1 MPQVLLAG
9 RIRTEDLASFKA
21 RCQAPSLCGVN
32 ARPASLE
39 GRNSVPQGIIM
50 STDLVLVAKFGAP
63 HGVRGEVRVKSYTQD
78 PAAILDYSPLQSR
91 DGRLFTVRS
100 VRPAGEVLVARI
112 AELTDRNAAEA
123 VTNMQLFVPRERI
136 PPADDEDEFLHAD
149 LIGLKVE
156 PLDGEA
162 VGTVTA
168 IYDFGAG
175 DVIDVARRAKKAVMV
190 PFTKAVVP
198 TVDIAGGRIVIDPPE
213 GLLEDTPRDPQDRD

>member
-1 MPQVLLAG
+1 
-9 RIRTEDLASFKA
+9 
-21 RCQAPSLCGVN
+21 
-32 ARPASLE
+32 
-39 GRNSVPQGIIM
+39 
-50 STDLVLVAKFGAP
+50 
-63 HGVRGEVRVKSYTQD
+63 
-78 PAAILDYSPLQSR
+78 
-91 DGRLFTVRS
+91 
-100 VRPAGEVLVARI
+100 
-112 AELTDRNAAEA
+112 
-123 VTNMQLFVPRERI
+123 MQLFVPRERI

-156 PLDGEA
+156 TLDGEA

>member
-1 MPQVLLAG
+1 
-9 RIRTEDLASFKA
+9 
-21 RCQAPSLCGVN
+21 
-32 ARPASLE
+32 
-39 GRNSVPQGIIM
+39 M
-50 STDLVLVAKFGAP
+50 SDLVLVAKFGAP

-78 PAAILDYSPLQSR
+78 PAAILDYSPLLSR
-91 DGRLFTVRS
+91 DGRTFTIQAL
-100 VRPAGEVLVARI
+100 RPAGEVLIARI
-112 AELTDRNAAEA
+112 AEFATRDDAEA

-156 PLDGEA
+156 TVSGEP

-168 IYDFGAG
+168 VYDFGAG
-175 DVIDVARRAKKAVMV
+175 DVIDVARKARKSVMI

-198 TVDIAGGRIVIDPPE
+198 TVDLKGRRLVIDPPD